1 MFFVLLRLLC
11 SACFLHVNSARLFQ
25 QKSFEY
31 LRKEK
36 NKESGSH
43 EMSMFLC
50 LFRGGAHCR
59 LCLLLVC
66 VLMVARYF
74 IVFVVRCHFSSHNN
88 NVLQVIY
95 WSSWALFFRS
105 SADYDSFSTPRRKNM
120 ACVAIS
126 HSKMIGYLAYHRS
139 ERTSSYIILQIKQS
153 ARLLTRAL
161 FLSLSLRVFYTFFFV
176 RLLWL
181 GKVFCFMK
189 CLAFCFLFTLC
200 FVFCTRC
207 AVRCEL
213 WIEKIPFWKLFSKFL
228 IHIFLGL
235 VVVDAIITQR
245 STLYISLFS
254 HPAIQL
260 NIKFSYLK
268 NEKNFGAC
276 FLHGSKWRRRRRKK
290 RLIFVI
296 ENYDKIYQQNVYKL
310 GWCETN

>member
-1 MFFVLLRLLC
+1 MFFVLLRLLR

-161 FLSLSLRVFYTFFFV
+161 FLSLFV
-176 RLLWL
+176 YFTLFSSFGYFGWEKFSVLWNVWL
-181 GKVFCFMK
+181 F
-189 CLAFCFLFTLC
+189 AFCLLC
-200 FVFCTRC
+200 ASCSVHG
-207 AVRCEL
+207 VRC
-213 WIEKIPFWKLFSKFL
+213 
-228 IHIFLGL
+228 
-235 VVVDAIITQR
+235 DA
-245 STLYISLFS
+245 
-254 HPAIQL
+254 
-260 NIKFSYLK
+260 NC
-268 NEKNFGAC
+268 G
-276 FLHGSKWRRRRRKK
+276 
-290 RLIFVI
+290 
-296 ENYDKIYQQNVYKL
+296 
-310 GWCETN
+310 